1 MNLYSCSENSK
12 NCKLVQFVSD
22 RLPDIVDEVVDKR
35 YAEISSDEVD
45 RIVAALE
52 ELMES
57 ASSENIKTHLEEA
70 LNGIYYL
77 VYDEEAGDGE
87 AGDGE
92 DDGEILAEAA

>member
-1 MNLYSCSENSK
+1 MSEHIADHELQELEIHAEN
-12 NCKLVQFVSD
+12 
-22 RLPDIVDEVVDKR
+22 PDEEDFE
-35 YAEISSDEVD
+35 EISSNEVD

-87 AGDGE
+87 
-92 DDGEILAEAA
+92 DDGDILAEAA

>member
-1 MNLYSCSENSK
+1 VSEHIADPESQELEIHAENPDEK
-12 NCKLVQFVSD
+12 KLDGEEEF
-22 RLPDIVDEVVDKR
+22 E
-35 YAEISSDEVD
+35 EISSDEVD

-52 ELMES
+52 ELVES

-87 AGDGE
+87 